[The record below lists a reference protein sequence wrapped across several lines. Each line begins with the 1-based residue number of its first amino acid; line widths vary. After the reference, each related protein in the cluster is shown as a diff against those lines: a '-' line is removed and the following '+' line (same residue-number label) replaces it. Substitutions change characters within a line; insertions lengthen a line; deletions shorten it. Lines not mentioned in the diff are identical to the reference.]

1 LPAGAAPSLPDFKEQ
16 ARERRT
22 GSTLPRFSGTA
33 TFIFYLNAPHQTH
46 RPGTGKNPR
55 QFLFGVFRLILR
67 FSLLLGTRIS
77 GGFYHGFRRFH
88 GWKTMHF
95 ERSNLQAADWQ
106 RLPLNEQGKG
116 GGNGKGVIG
125 TGMQNAP
132 IASGRS
138 AGL

>member
-1 LPAGAAPSLPDFKEQ
+1 MRNVKEQ
-16 ARERRT
+16 ARERRIH
-22 GSTLPRFSGTA
+22 SIIPRFSGTA
-33 TFIFYLNAPHQTH
+33 TFIFYLNFRGIFTADFADFTDG
-46 RPGTGKNPR
+46 RPAA
-55 QFLFGVFRLILR
+55 
-67 FSLLLGTRIS
+67 
-77 GGFYHGFRRFH
+77 FYA
-88 GWKTMHF
+88 MHF
-95 ERSNLQAADWQ
+95 GRGNLQGADWQ